1 MGKSYAG
8 PCFGKSAGER
18 LTTKTLFGKCRPLF
32 FDSRAH
38 SFATLTHGGTG
49 QADDGKGGDLRARVE
64 ICFDVDDDALDAD
77 QGAGVDDGE
86 HGGLRFVGRAAFSIT
101 CLAALFSGGPY
112 SPSRRLN
119 RNLQITLKASWN
131 IGIGKAIVSYPR
143 TLFVCPG
150 TVTSYSGCRSMKSLT
165 VDKNLSCSSM

>member
-1 MGKSYAG
+1 MH
-8 PCFGKSAGER
+8 ER
-18 LTTKTLFGKCRPLF
+18 HDALHMAQLAIQREFADEERVFRRVEGQLIGRTEHAHGDGQIVSWPLLWQIGRREVDDEDF
-32 FDSRAH
+32 VWEMQATVLYSRAH

-112 SPSRRLN
+112 SPSR
-119 RNLQITLKASWN
+119 APES
-131 IGIGKAIVSYPR
+131 
-143 TLFVCPG
+143 
-150 TVTSYSGCRSMKSLT
+150 
-165 VDKNLSCSSM
+165 